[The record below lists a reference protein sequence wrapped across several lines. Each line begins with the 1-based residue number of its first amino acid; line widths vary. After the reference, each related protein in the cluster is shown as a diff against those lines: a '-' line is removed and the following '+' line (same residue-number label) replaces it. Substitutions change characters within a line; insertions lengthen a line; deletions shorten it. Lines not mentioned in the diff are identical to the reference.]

1 MNTTIKFALST
12 AAVFVLSGAAFAD
25 EVVQLGFAGTQG
37 SPVSFVRRTPETNS
51 VAVYQNGAA
60 IGRSARHERKH
71 SKFVS
76 RPAGYY
82 GNDSTSY
89 YTGGR

>member
-1 MNTTIKFALST
+1 MKTTIKFALST
-12 AAVFVLSGAAFAD
+12 AAILMLSGAAFAD

-37 SPVSFVRRTPETNS
+37 SPVSYIRRTPQTTS
-51 VAVYQNGAA
+51 VAVYQNGARPA
-60 IGRSARHERKH
+60 DSVRKNHKH
-71 SKFVS
+71 SRFVS